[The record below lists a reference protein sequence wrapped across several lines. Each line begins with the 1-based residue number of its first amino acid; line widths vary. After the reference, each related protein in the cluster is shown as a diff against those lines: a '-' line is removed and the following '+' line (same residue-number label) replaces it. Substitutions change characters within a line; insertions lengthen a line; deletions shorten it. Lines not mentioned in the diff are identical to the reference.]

1 MNVLLLGAEHRVA
14 RELVALLPETGCTVE
29 TIDLPGLD
37 EPVSAELIDRIEA
50 VVADLVV
57 FTPQIPLSRLSFRR
71 RLHLVD
77 AVKKLCVAVAD
88 RSKPFIHISSALVF
102 DGKLSRAYREDDK
115 PSPRSDL
122 AKVWRRWETIVQGQ
136 FDRHIVLRAAW
147 LVGRNEGYISSELKQ
162 ALGYHAAPDKVPDAA
177 GNPIAPMELARV
189 IEAIIRQIQ
198 TGADNFGVFHIGSK
212 EVISSARLLESTA
225 PESYLRIDD
234 QQNAL
239 NFELDCQKMLNNF
252 GVQKRSWQ

>member
-14 RELVALLPETGCTVE
+14 RELVALLPEIGCTVE
-29 TIDLPGLD
+29 SVDLPGLD
-37 EPVSAELIDRIEA
+37 ESLNAELIGRVGA
-50 VVADLVV
+50 AVADLVV

-77 AVKKLCVAVAD
+77 VVKKLCVAVAGKN
-88 RSKPFIHISSALVF
+88 KPFIHVSSALVF

-122 AKVWRRWETIVQGQ
+122 AKVWRRWETIVQSQ
-136 FDRHIVLRAAW
+136 FDKHVVLRAAW
-147 LVGRNEGYISSELKQ
+147 LLGRNEAYISSELKQ
-162 ALGYHAAPDKVPDAA
+162 TLGYHAAPDKVLEAI
-177 GNPIAPMELARV
+177 GNPISPVELARV
-189 IEAIIRQIQ
+189 IAAIIRQIQ
-198 TGADNFGVFHIGSK
+198 TGAENFGVFHVGSK
-212 EVISSARLLESTA
+212 EAISTARVLESVA

-239 NFELDCQKMLNNF
+239 SFELDCQKMLNNF
-252 GVQKRSWQ
+252 GVQKRAW